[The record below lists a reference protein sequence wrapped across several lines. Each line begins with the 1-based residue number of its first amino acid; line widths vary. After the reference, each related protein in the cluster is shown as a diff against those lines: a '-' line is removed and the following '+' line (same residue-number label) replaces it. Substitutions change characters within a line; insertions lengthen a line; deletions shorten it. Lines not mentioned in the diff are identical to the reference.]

1 MKNTYFV
8 IMAGGKGERF
18 WPLST
23 LASPKPFLRL
33 LGSKT
38 LLQGTVDRVRGLV
51 DDEHILIVLG
61 ATHLGIARE
70 QLPDLTEDSFLVE
83 PAGRDTAPCIGYA
96 ATVLNERDPEAVMVV
111 LPADHYIPDE
121 DRFCETIGEAVD
133 AARQRDFLVTVGIRP
148 DRPETGYGYME
159 SGAPCE
165 GMPEGRCFHVRRFV
179 EKPDEERARHY
190 VESRRY
196 LWNAGIFVWRTDN
209 VLKALEQHM
218 PQLSQGLQALKKALS
233 DHDPEVVARLF
244 HGFAAQSIDYG
255 LMEKAENVLVIPGA
269 FQWDDVG
276 TWASLFRH
284 KPADEA
290 GNVSEGT
297 AIVHDVHNCLIF
309 ADGVTVGAI
318 GVSNLVIV
326 ATGQGVLVC
335 DAGRAQ
341 EVRELARRASKGKGP
356 DDDG

>member
-1 MKNTYFV
+1 MVNTYFV

-23 LASPKPFLRL
+23 PASPKPFLQL
-33 LGSKT
+33 LGQKT
-38 LLQGTVDRVRGLV
+38 LLQATVDRVRVLV
-51 DDEHILIVLG
+51 GDEQILIVLG
-61 ATHLGIARE
+61 EAHLGIARE
-70 QLPDLTEDSFLVE
+70 QLPNLTADSFLVE
-83 PAGRDTAPCIGYA
+83 PHGRDTAPCIGYA
-96 ATVLNERDPEAVMVV
+96 ATVLNERDPEAVMVI

-121 DRFCETIGEAVD
+121 ERFRDTLREAVH
-133 AARQRDFLVTVGIRP
+133 AARQGDFLVTVGIRP

-159 SGAPCE
+159 SGEPFE

-179 EKPDEERARHY
+179 EKPNEERARHY
-190 VESRRY
+190 VESGTY
-196 LWNAGIFVWRTDN
+196 LWNAGIFVWRTET
-209 VLKALEQHM
+209 VLKAFERYM
-218 PQLSQGLQALKKALS
+218 PQLSQGLRTLKKALS
-233 DHDPEVVARLF
+233 DHDGQEVARLF
-244 HGFAAQSIDYG
+244 HRFAAQSIDYG

-276 TWASLFRH
+276 TWSSLYRH

-290 GNVSEGT
+290 GNVSVGRT
-297 AIVHDVHNCLIF
+297 IVQDAQNCLVF
-309 ADGVTVGAI
+309 ADGVKVGVI

-341 EVRELARRASKGKGP
+341 EVRELARRASKIKGP
-356 DDDG
+356 DDR